1 MLQCTL
7 ARYFSDITTIK
18 MRKISLLFL
27 LAIAVTVVFSQEER
41 LLLTH
46 SYPENRNFNKVEL
59 NCRFNSTVLAEE
71 PRFLR
76 NRTTD
81 IMDIH
86 YDGERGSVIFMFD
99 QDGEGLFTCALGT
112 SMLSNPI
119 TLAGMRNSYYALSCM
134 GAERR

>member
-1 MLQCTL
+1 
-7 ARYFSDITTIK
+7 

-59 NCRFNSTVLAEE
+59 NCRFNSRVLAEE

-81 IMDIH
+81 IMDIHSIAVLH

-119 TLAGMRNSYYALSCM
+119 ALAGMRNSYYALSCM